1 MKTGAV
7 AIAAPYGRM
16 ADFVAL
22 TKPRLNLLVV
32 LTTAVT
38 YYLGTNGVTDVLKL
52 VSTFLGTALVAGGA
66 AALNQVAERDADGLM
81 RRTRMRPMP
90 DGRLSPQE
98 ARRFGMILATSGLVV
113 LFVGT
118 HALAAMVAL
127 ATLVSYAVIYTPLK
141 RRTSLA
147 MMIGAVPGALPA
159 VLGWV
164 AAHGTLSI
172 EAWVLFGIVFLWQV
186 PHFLAIAW
194 IYREDFERA
203 GFPFLPV
210 IEPDGRRTARHVM
223 LFVGALIPVSLAPAW
238 VGLVGPAYLAGSA
251 ILGLAFA
258 VLALRFALDR
268 TTTKARWLFA
278 GSIIYLTLL
287 WGLMVVSRIIGA

>member
-1 MKTGAV
+1 
-7 AIAAPYGRM
+7 
-16 ADFVAL
+16 
-22 TKPRLNLLVV
+22 
-32 LTTAVT
+32 
-38 YYLGTNGVTDVLKL
+38 
-52 VSTFLGTALVAGGA
+52 
-66 AALNQVAERDADGLM
+66 
-81 RRTRMRPMP
+81 
-90 DGRLSPQE
+90 
-98 ARRFGMILATSGLVV
+98 MILATSGLVV

-118 HALAAMVAL
+118 HVLAAMVAL

-159 VLGWV
+159 VLGW
-164 AAHGTLSI
+164 AAARGTLSV
-172 EAWVLFGIVFLWQV
+172 EALVLFGIVFLWQI

-194 IYREDFERA
+194 MYREDFERA
-203 GFPFLPV
+203 GFQFLPV

-238 VGLVGPAYLAGSA
+238 VGLVGSAYLTGSV
-251 ILGLAFA
+251 ILGVGFA

-278 GSIIYLTLL
+278 GSIIYLPLL